1 MGPDPGALLLEF
13 ARVTILRGV
22 LLFLAIAVAFP
33 YLWAPVYRFPAPH
46 LFSGSALWNPYAQ
59 LHGRWQLANLHAH
72 GRSWSGLTNGRQSDA
87 DVVRA
92 YRERGYAVAGLSDYQ
107 RLAGHGGIAAIPIY
121 EHGYNISKYHQLAI
135 GARRIEWLD
144 FPFWQ
149 GPNQQQYVLD
159 RVKQSAELVAIAHPR
174 SAYTAADLQAL
185 TGYQLLEVVNGHF
198 IAEDLWDAALSSG
211 HAVWIVANDDTHDVT
226 DPQRMAVAWNMID
239 APSGDTRDVIAA
251 LAAGRAYAVSE
262 IPEHKDGI
270 DAVLTSVEVRDD
282 TLVVSSAGTPATI
295 VFIGQGGAV
304 RKTVE
309 QATTAGY
316 TMMPQDSYIR
326 VVIRTPN
333 TVMYLNPVIRYDG
346 VGLASPVA
354 TRDGNATW
362 LQRTVIA
369 LGCVALVPV
378 LWRRRTMTAPTSR
391 SGAA

>member
-1 MGPDPGALLLEF
+1 MNRIRGALLLEF
-13 ARVTILRGV
+13 ARVTILRRV
-22 LLFLAIAVAFP
+22 LLVLAIAVLFP
-33 YLWAPVYRFPAPH
+33 YFWAPVYRFPAPH
-46 LFSGSALWNPYAQ
+46 VFSGSALWNPYAHP
-59 LHGRWQLANLHAH
+59 HGTWQLANLHAH

-121 EHGYNISKYHQLAI
+121 EHGYNIPKYHQLAI
-135 GARRIEWLD
+135 GAHRIEWLD

-149 GPNQQQYVLD
+149 GLSQEQYILD

-174 SAYTAADLQAL
+174 SAYTADDLRAL

-198 IAEDLWDAALSSG
+198 AAEDLWDAALSSG

-239 APSGDTRDVIAA
+239 APSGSPEDVMAA
-251 LAAGRAYAVSE
+251 LAAGRAYAVSGNG
-262 IPEHKDGI
+262 EHKDGI
-270 DAVLTSVEVRDD
+270 DAVVTGVELRDG

-295 VFIGQGGAV
+295 VFIGQNGAV

-309 QATTAGY
+309 QATTATY
-316 TMMPQDSYIR
+316 TVTPQDPYIR
-326 VVIRTPN
+326 IVIRTPN

-346 VGLASPVA
+346 VHLSSPIAS
-354 TRDGNATW
+354 RDGNATW
-362 LQRTVIA
+362 LQRTLIA
-369 LGCVALVPV
+369 VGCIAMAPV
-378 LWRRRTMTAPTSR
+378 LWKRRTSAVPSSR